1 MARYNI
7 NDLFLEIAINEN
19 FEEKVKMS
27 VPEIATNENYKL
39 EVTYKFKYRK
49 S

>member
-19 FEEKVKMS
+19 FEEKVKRLINDGIDINRFK
-27 VPEIATNENYKL
+27 EE
-39 EVTYKFKYRK
+39 KFKF
-49 S
+49 